1 MANPKL
7 NEIIAIAAGRKG
19 DVQKAV
25 TEAYHKVQKE
35 GLFDGLVRSYKPR
48 TEDGEKLPAEQK
60 FPQLRVRDLIAEA
73 AGRWI
78 DLFDIT
84 LTLDQGNTVARADI
98 VVDEQVL
105 AKDVPVTTLLF
116 LEKQLN
122 DVKTFIVKMP
132 VPDPAERWHFDQGQ
146 DSLAT
151 DPTQTAR
158 TKKVQKPIVLY
169 DATEHHPA
177 QTQLITEDV
186 LVGDWTQILYTT
198 RLPAQEKNA
207 MLERVEKL
215 QDAVKIAR
223 ERANGIEVD
232 KKKCGEALLGFVFG
246 PTARAVRR

>member
-1 MANPKL
+1 MAKPKL
-7 NEIIAIAAGRKG
+7 NEIIAIASGRKG
-19 DVQKAV
+19 EVQKAV
-25 TEAYHKVQKE
+25 TETYHKIQKE
-35 GLFDGLVRSYKPR
+35 GLFDGLSRSYKPR

-60 FPQLRVRDLIAEA
+60 FPQLRVRDLIAD
-73 AGRWI
+73 AGVRWL

-84 LTLDQGNTVARADI
+84 LTLDHGNCLARADI

-116 LEKQLN
+116 LEKQLA
-122 DVKTFIVKMP
+122 DIKAFIGKLP
-132 VPDPAERWHFDQGQ
+132 VPDPAEKWHYDSGQ

-151 DPTQTAR
+151 EPTQTAR

-198 RLPAQEKNA
+198 RSPAQDKNA
-207 MLERVEKL
+207 MLE
-215 QDAVKIAR
+215 Q
-223 ERANGIEVD
+223 
-232 KKKCGEALLGFVFG
+232 
-246 PTARAVRR
+246 RRINCRTQ